1 MEVKDIEYV
10 KAILDHG
17 SLTKA
22 SEALYITQPSLS
34 MYIKSMESRLGVKIF
49 SQVGK
54 KFELTYAGEKLMAA
68 GREILFIRDNFNN
81 ELSSI
86 LNNDYGRLKVAIP
99 ILRSSY
105 LIPAIIPK
113 FNEIYPNVEIEL
125 VEDYSVVLEEK
136 IINGEADI
144 GILNKP
150 NRELNLDY
158 EVISD
163 EEFLLAVPENHPLVN
178 TGITMEGTHFKW
190 IDIRQFENDRF
201 ILHFPEQRTGQLA
214 KKIFEERAMKP
225 KNIFRTRS
233 IETALNLTSVGFGIS
248 FISESHIH
256 HIQLSKTPCFFSIGN
271 PTIKFG
277 FIAAYR
283 KNLTLPPYAKAFI
296 EICKNQIY

>member
-1 MEVKDIEYV
+1 MEIKDIEYV

-17 SLTKA
+17 SLTRA
-22 SEALYITQPSLS
+22 AEALYITQPSLS
-34 MYIKSMESRLGVKIF
+34 MYIKNMEERLGIKIF
-49 SQVGK
+49 NQVGK
-54 KFELTYAGEKLMAA
+54 KFELTYAGEKFMAA
-68 GREILFIRDNFNN
+68 GREILFVRDNFNN
-81 ELSSI
+81 EISNI
-86 LNNDYGRLKVAIP
+86 LNNNYGRLRVAIP

-113 FNEIYPNVEIEL
+113 FNEIYPNVEVELIE
-125 VEDYSVVLEEK
+125 DFSTVLEEK
-136 IINGEADI
+136 IINGEADV

-150 NRELNLDY
+150 DKELNLDY

-163 EEFLLAVPENHPLVN
+163 EEFLLAVPENHPLTN
-178 TGITMEGTHFKW
+178 TGISKKGTHFKW

-214 KKIFEERAMKP
+214 KKIFEENGMKP
-225 KNIFRTRS
+225 KNILRTRS

-248 FISESHIH
+248 FISESHIN
-256 HIQLSKTPCFFSIGN
+256 HIHLINKPNFFAIGN

-283 KNLTLPPYAKAFI
+283 KNLTLSPYVKAFI
-296 EICKNQIY
+296 KICKKQIH